1 MVMVDASLSDL
12 LAPDFVDSLE
22 LLSIGELRSR
32 RIRAAEVEVGLSFAR
47 RLVQGHL
54 DILLAESDHRKAGTA
69 PIDPSTMVERL
80 PSILADRVHTPGNGR
95 LVTLLAPARSDHQHL
110 NRVDA
115 IVEAARLVDLPSL
128 DDAGL
133 SDSKEALY
141 GLERD
146 VSRERRA
153 LHEVMDRLQQELI
166 RRYKVGEVT
175 VDSLLQ

>member
-1 MVMVDASLSDL
+1 MVDASLDEL
-12 LAPDFVDSLE
+12 LAPDYVDSLE
-22 LLSIGELRSR
+22 LLSIEELRSR

-54 DILLAESDHRKAGTA
+54 DILLAESDRREAGTA
-69 PIDPSTMVERL
+69 PIDASSLVERL
-80 PSILADRVHTPGNGR
+80 PAILSDRVHTPGNGR
-95 LVTLLAPARSDHQHL
+95 LVTLLAPARSDHEHL

-115 IVEAARLVDLPSL
+115 MVEAARLVDLPSL
-128 DDAGL
+128 DDAAL
-133 SDSKEALY
+133 AASKEALF

-166 RRYKVGEVT
+166 RRYKVGEIT

>member
-1 MVMVDASLSDL
+1 MVDACLNDL
-12 LAPDFVDSLE
+12 LAPDFVESLE
-22 LLSIGELRSR
+22 LLPIEELRGR
-32 RIRAAEVEVGLSFAR
+32 RVRAAEVEVGLSLAR

-54 DILLAESDHRKAGTA
+54 DILLAESDRRDAGTA
-69 PIDPSTMVERL
+69 PVDPSSLVERL
-80 PSILADRVHTPGNGR
+80 SAILADRVHTPGNGR
-95 LVTLLAPARSDHQHL
+95 LVTLLAPAGSDDEHL
-110 NRVDA
+110 NRVDT
-115 IVEAARLVDLPSL
+115 IVETGRLGDLPSL

-133 SDSKEALY
+133 SASKAALF

>member
-1 MVMVDASLSDL
+1 MMDASLDDL
-12 LAPDFVDSLE
+12 LAPGFLDSLE
-22 LLSIGELRSR
+22 LLPIEDLRQR
-32 RIRAAEVEVGLSFAR
+32 RVRAAEVEVGLSYAR

-54 DILLAESDHRKAGTA
+54 DILAAEFDRRKAGDA
-69 PIDPSTMVERL
+69 PIDASNLVERL
-80 PSILADRVHTPGNGR
+80 SEILADRVHTPGSGR
-95 LVTLLAPARSDHQHL
+95 LVTLLAPARSDHEHL

-115 IVEAARLVDLPSL
+115 IVEAAGLVDLPSL

-133 SDSKEALY
+133 AASKEALL

-175 VDSLLQ
+175 VESLLQ